1 MQKWFYTKYLPAL
14 SQYLSSSKKKKKKT
28 EREREKGRK
37 KKMHLTDTEQD
48 NINHTFR
55 KIIENFNKNEKL
67 NLIFNL
73 SDITNYVIKRER
85 E

>member
-1 MQKWFYTKYLPAL
+1 
-14 SQYLSSSKKKKKKT
+14 
-28 EREREKGRK
+28 
-37 KKMHLTDTEQD
+37 MHLTDTEQD